1 MKRKKEDRMKI
12 SVEEKKR
19 IMDQNLRFSKK
30 IIDLD
35 DQLKD
40 GMPYARIQG
49 IRDRIHMLED
59 AIFYNQE
66 YLGGVDND

>member
-1 MKRKKEDRMKI
+1 MISKEEREKI
-12 SVEEKKR
+12 IQENNR
-19 IMDQNLRFSKK
+19 LSKK

-40 GMPYARIQG
+40 GMPYARIQA

-66 YLGGVDND
+66 YLEGGVDYE

>member
-1 MKRKKEDRMKI
+1 MI
-12 SVEEKKR
+12 SKEEKQR
-19 IMDQNLRFSKK
+19 ILDQNLRFSKK

-40 GMPYARIQG
+40 GMPYARMQG

-59 AIFYNQE
+59 AIFYNNE
-66 YLGGVDND
+66 YLEGGIDHE

>member
-1 MKRKKEDRMKI
+1 MI
-12 SVEEKKR
+12 SAEEKKR

-40 GMPYARIQG
+40 GMPYARMKV

-66 YLGGVDND
+66 YLEGGVDNE

>member
-1 MKRKKEDRMKI
+1 MI
-12 SVEEKKR
+12 SAEEKKR
-19 IMDQNLRFSKK
+19 IMDQNLRFSQK

-40 GMPYARIQG
+40 GMPYARMQV
-49 IRDRIHMLED
+49 IRERIHMLED

-66 YLGGVDND
+66 YLEGGVDHE

>member
-1 MKRKKEDRMKI
+1 MISKEEREKI
-12 SVEEKKR
+12 IQENSR
-19 IMDQNLRFSKK
+19 LSKK

-40 GMPYARIQG
+40 GMPYARMKA

-66 YLGGVDND
+66 YLSGGVDYE

>member
-1 MKRKKEDRMKI
+1 MI
-12 SVEEKKR
+12 SAEEKKR

-40 GMPYARIQG
+40 GMSYPRMQA
-49 IRDRIHMLED
+49 IRDHIHMLED
-59 AIFYNQE
+59 AICYNRKI
-66 YLGGVDND
+66 LNGGIDNE